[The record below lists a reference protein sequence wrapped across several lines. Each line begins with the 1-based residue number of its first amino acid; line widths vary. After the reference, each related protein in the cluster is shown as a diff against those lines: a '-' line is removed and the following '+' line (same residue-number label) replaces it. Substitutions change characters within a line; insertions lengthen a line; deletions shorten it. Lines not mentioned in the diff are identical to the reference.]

1 MAANNPNQQAN
12 QASANAAQQQA
23 NALNQSRQALT
34 ELLQL
39 QRDYASEARDAARG
53 VFDNN
58 IQVQETAKA
67 FRDIAS
73 ASRQFEQNIGD
84 VLSGTK
90 TLASLEKDIANSE
103 KAKNKLLV
111 EARQALNKMNFTQS
125 EITEA
130 LRDQNGLYR
139 LLGNT
144 VNNLTDAETDL
155 LFLYADQQGAL
166 EEQSRE
172 MANLAERAK
181 NIDDAFGLAGG
192 SAEGLSGILG
202 KLGGSKFS
210 QMLGIDE
217 AVQGSREF
225 AAELTGGGAR
235 AATLGDKFK
244 VAGNLA
250 KNLGG
255 NLMKS
260 LGPVGLI
267 VMAVEQLIDAFK
279 MVDSAS
285 GDTAKALGVSYD
297 AAQQMT
303 SKMNDTAMA
312 SKDIMVN
319 TENLVGAQNALNA
332 QFGTT
337 VQFSGQMAE
346 DYASVQTRLK
356 LSEEAMGGLT
366 QLGFNNGKGLK
377 ENLGIV
383 NSTVLRLNSQNKV
396 GLSFKT
402 IQEGIG
408 KAGAAFRLTMKGS
421 TEEMTKAVF
430 NAKKLGLELADMEK
444 TQSSLLDFESS
455 IGNELEAELLTGK
468 ELNLERARAAALTGD
483 TATLAAEMSRE
494 IGTAADFGNMNFL
507 AQEALAKSFGMSREE
522 LAGMLES
529 QETLV
534 KIQKAGFTDMNQ
546 AQAEYNKMVAA
557 GASQS
562 ELDAKFK
569 KSGLDA
575 QLKSVSQQE
584 RMEAIVTRLKE
595 VFISLIE
602 PLMPVVQLIG
612 DLFEGIVKPL
622 MASIGPLIKDLSTG
636 LMAVLKP
643 VMQILGPMLTTFI
656 EGMMPVFEPIKQ
668 TFAMMSDLMTQI
680 FGDGEGVGEVL
691 GTIGKVVGSL
701 LSGIFVPMKAI
712 ITYIHTGIQSM
723 IGAFSGVID
732 IFQGDFEGGIKKI
745 MKSVINLVTSPF
757 QLILDLVLGVIN
769 NGIKALNKIP
779 GVSIDEVEF
788 NLADAATNLVPMA
801 KGGIVTGPTKALVG
815 EAGPEAVV
823 PLREFYA
830 KMDELIAAVK
840 QGGNIQIGANKLN
853 EAIGINLHPMR

>member
-1 MAANNPNQQAN
+1 MANNNPNQQAN

-103 KAKNKLLV
+103 KAKNRLLV
-111 EARQALNKMNFTQS
+111 EARQALNKMNFSQS

-139 LLGNT
+139 LIGNT
-144 VNNLTDAETDL
+144 TNNLTDAQTDL
-155 LFLYADQQGAL
+155 LFLYAEQQSAL

-172 MANLAERAK
+172 MQILAERAG

-192 SAEGLSGILG
+192 SAEGLTGILG

-210 QMLGIDE
+210 KMLGIDE

-260 LGPVGLI
+260 LGPIALI
-267 VMAVEQLIDAFK
+267 AIAVEQLIDAFK
-279 MVDSAS
+279 MVDKAS
-285 GDTAKALGVSYD
+285 GDTAKNLGVSYD

-303 SKMNDTAMA
+303 SEMNNVAMA
-312 SKDIMVN
+312 SDDIMVN
-319 TENLVGAQNALNA
+319 TKNLVAAQNTLNGM
-332 QFGTT
+332 FGTT

-346 DYASVQTRLK
+346 DFVSLQTRLG
-356 LSEEAMGGLT
+356 LSEEAMKGFT
-366 QLGFNNGKGLK
+366 QLTMNNGKGLK
-377 ENLGIV
+377 ENFNQV
-383 NSTVLRLNSQNKV
+383 SNTVLKLNEQNKI
-396 GLSFKT
+396 GLSAKT
-402 IQEGIG
+402 IQEGVG

-421 TEEMTKAVF
+421 AEEITKGVF
-430 NAKKLGLELADMEK
+430 NAKKLGLELADLEK

-468 ELNLERARAAALTGD
+468 ELNLEKARAIALTGK
-483 TATLAAEMSRE
+483 TGELAAEVSKQ
-494 IGTAADFGNMNFL
+494 IGTSAEFGEMNFL
-507 AQEALAKSFGMSREE
+507 AQDALAKSFGMSREE

-534 KIQKAGFTDMNQ
+534 KLQKAGYKDMNV
-546 AQAEYNKMVAA
+546 AQEEYNRMVAA
-557 GASQS
+557 GASQA

-569 KSGLDA
+569 DEALNS

-595 VFISLIE
+595 VFVGLVE
-602 PLMPVVQLIG
+602 PLMPVVGLLG

-622 MASIGPLIKDLSTG
+622 MATIGPLIKDLSTG

-643 VMQILGPMLTTFI
+643 VMQILGPMMQGWMEGLTS
-656 EGMMPVFEPIKQ
+656 VFAPIKEL
-668 TFAMMSDLMTQI
+668 FGSIDELMTEI
-680 FGDGEGVGEVL
+680 FGKGQGLGDVFKVIGTVL
-691 GTIGKVVGSL
+691 GTLYKVT
-701 LSGIFVPMKAI
+701 FVPIKAA
-712 ITYIHTGIQSM
+712 ITYMVQGLKSAIGIV
-723 IGAFSGVID
+723 SGFVD
-732 IFQGDFEGGIKKI
+732 IFQGNFGEGLKKI
-745 MKSVINLVTSPF
+745 AQGVIGFILRPF
-757 QLILDLVLGVIN
+757 QLIIDLATGTLNAVID
-769 NGIKALNKIP
+769 GLNKIP
-779 GVSIDEVEF
+779 GVDLPKVEF
-788 NLADAATNLVPMA
+788 NLADSVTGLLPMA

-815 EAGPEAVV
+815 EAGPEAVI

-830 KMDELIAAVK
+830 KMDELIQAVK
-840 QGGNIQIGANKLN
+840 QGQNIYIGPNKLN
-853 EAIGINLHPMR
+853 ESIGLNLHSVG

>member
-1 MAANNPNQQAN
+1 MANNNPNQQAN

-23 NALNQSRQALT
+23 NALNQSRQALA

-103 KAKNKLLV
+103 KAKNRLLT
-111 EARQALNKMNFTQS
+111 EARQALNKMNFSQS

-130 LRDQNGLYR
+130 LRDQDGLYR
-139 LLGNT
+139 LIN
-144 VNNLTDAETDL
+144 NSASNLTNAETDL
-155 LFLYADQQGAL
+155 LFLYADQQNAL

-172 MANLAERAK
+172 MQILSERAK

-192 SAEGLSGILG
+192 TAEGLTGILG

-210 QMLGIDE
+210 QMLGMDE
-217 AVQGSREF
+217 AIQNSREF
-225 AAELTGGGAR
+225 ASELTGGGAR

-250 KNLGG
+250 KNLGS

-260 LGPVGLI
+260 LGPVALI
-267 VMAVEQLIDAFK
+267 AMAVEQLIDAFK
-279 MVDSAS
+279 MVDKAS
-285 GDTAKALGVSYD
+285 GDTAKNLGVSYD

-303 SKMNDTAMA
+303 SEMNNVAMA
-312 SKDIMVN
+312 SDDIMVN
-319 TENLVGAQNALNA
+319 TQNLVAAQNTLNGM
-332 QFGTT
+332 FGTT
-337 VQFSGQMAE
+337 VQFSGKMAE
-346 DYASVQTRLK
+346 DFVSIQTRLG
-356 LSEEAMGGLT
+356 LSEEAMK
-366 QLGFNNGKGLK
+366 GFVQVTMNNGAGLK
-377 ENLGIV
+377 DNL
-383 NSTVLRLNSQNKV
+383 STVSNTVTKLNQQNKI
-396 GLSFKT
+396 GLGLKT
-402 IQEGIG
+402 IQEGVG
-408 KAGAAFRLTMKGS
+408 KAGAAFRLTMRGS
-421 TEEMTKAVF
+421 AEEMTKAVF

-468 ELNLERARAAALTGD
+468 ELNLEKARAAALTGD
-483 TATLAAEMSRE
+483 TATLAAEMSKE
-494 IGTAADFGNMNFL
+494 IGTAADFGKMNFL

-534 KIQKAGFTDMNQ
+534 KLQKAGYKDMNV
-546 AQAEYNKMVAA
+546 AQEEYNKMVAA
-557 GASQS
+557 GASQA

-569 KSGLDA
+569 DKALNS
-575 QLKSVSQQE
+575 QLQSVSQQE

-595 VFISLIE
+595 VFVSLVE
-602 PLMPVVQLIG
+602 PLMPVVGLLG

-643 VMQILGPMLTTFI
+643 VMQILGPMLQSFVKGI
-656 EGMMPVFEPIKQ
+656 APVFAPIREV
-668 TFAMMSDLMTQI
+668 FASMSELMTEI
-680 FGDGEGVGEVL
+680 FGKGEGLGEVFKV
-691 GTIGKVVGSL
+691 IGSVLGSL
-701 LSGIFVPMKAI
+701 LTAVFIPTKAVI
-712 ITYIHTGIQSM
+712 SFMVQGIQSA
-723 IGAFSGVID
+723 IDVVGGFVD
-732 IFQGDFEGGIKKI
+732 IFQGNFGEGMKKI
-745 MKSVINLVTSPF
+745 AQGVIGFILRPF
-757 QLILDLVLGVIN
+757 QFLIDIATGSLNAIIDGLN
-769 NGIKALNKIP
+769 NIP
-779 GVSIDEVEF
+779 GVDLPNVEF
-788 NLADAATNLVPMA
+788 NLADTVTGMLPMA
-801 KGGIVTGPTKALVG
+801 KGGIVTGPTNALVG
-815 EAGPEAVV
+815 EAGPEAVI

-830 KMDELIAAVK
+830 KMDELIQAVK
-840 QGGNIQIGANKLN
+840 QGQNIYIGPNKLN
-853 EAIGINLHPMR
+853 ESIGLNLHSVG